1 MEASL
6 EELQTQLPKLF
17 DELQITKNL
26 DIQLESS
33 KIIVTLRNHIFEDLC
48 RETARL
54 ERTHRTVGCLLSSA
68 LACAFAKSTGKPIV
82 IEKDE
87 TGPDKTTTIH
97 YRVLE
102 D

>member
-1 MEASL
+1 
-6 EELQTQLPKLF
+6 LQTQLPKLF

-26 DIQLESS
+26 TIQTDSNR
-33 KIIVTLRNHIFEDLC
+33 IIVALKNHVFEDLC
-48 RETARL
+48 RETAKL
-54 ERTHRTVGCLLSSA
+54 ERTHKAVGCLLSSA
-68 LACAFAKSTGKPIV
+68 LACAFAKATGKPIV

-87 TGPDKTTTIH
+87 TGPDNTTTIH